1 MTRGA
6 TPTAVFA
13 PFSAYAR
20 GYSDEVNDDSRDTT
34 GQRCA
39 NADTHARD

>member
-6 TPTAVFA
+6 TSIAVFA
-13 PFSAYAR
+13 PFLADAR
-20 GYSDEVNDDSRDTT
+20 DYSDEVNDDSRDTT

-39 NADTHARD
+39 NPSTHARG